1 MQLGSSE
8 RIANRAEGGAGRPAS
23 GGALGFG
30 AVGAFL
36 QRNAWIL
43 PLGFALLFG
52 LVGAL
57 AYRELYASATQQIAS
72 RLEGVRDA
80 SMAALHTWARNKREQ
95 AEVHAADPRVAEYTQ
110 ELLQVLRGA
119 EDPRQALLASPAQ
132 GLLRER
138 LRPAV
143 EKYGFPTFASVAP
156 SGIYLAAA
164 QDVAVGAQSSAVSE
178 LLPRILAGET
188 ILTRPIEPE
197 RLGPA
202 AAGQAM
208 MLVGAPL
215 RNEDGK
221 AIAVFGFSIRPADD
235 FVPLLSMA
243 RSGESGETYTFDKQG
258 RLLSPSRFEEQLRK
272 LGVIAAGE
280 SSEMNVQI
288 RDPGGNLA
296 EGFEPSLPLEA
307 RPFTRAAAGALSGG
321 AGVDVEGYPDYR
333 GVPVIGAWAWIPE
346 LEIGIASEIDRD
358 EAYAPLTTLRATF
371 GAVMGLLALAALG
384 MFLYSF
390 LTLRL
395 RRQMDEARQLGRYR
409 IESRIGRGGMGTVYR
424 ARHALLRRPTAV
436 KVLNTDRSGK
446 EGVARFER
454 EVQITSSLRHPNTIE
469 IYDYGY
475 TPDGTFYYA
484 MEYLQGIDIGD
495 CVQNGGPQPEARVL
509 HVMRQA
515 CGSIAEA
522 HAAGLI
528 HRDIKPANIMLCERG
543 GLLDFVKVLDFGL
556 VRQQQQAQDAALT
569 DVHSLTGTPLYMPP
583 EVVRNPEALDA
594 RGDVYQLGLVAYYLL
609 TGSHLFTADNPMD
622 VMLKHV
628 SEAPVPPSQVLGQPV
643 SDDLEQLIL
652 RCLAKDPAERPADA
666 GLLLECFERCSVK
679 GTWGQAEARAWWT
692 AWNAS
697 EHAEPTREP
706 SSTGSMPTGIDLA
719 QRTRST

>member
-1 MQLGSSE
+1 M
-8 RIANRAEGGAGRPAS
+8 
-23 GGALGFG
+23 
-30 AVGAFL
+30 GAFL
-36 QRNAWIL
+36 QRNPWVL
-43 PLGFALLFG
+43 PLVFALLLG
-52 LVGAL
+52 LVGTL
-57 AYRELYASATQQIAS
+57 AYRELHASATQQIAS
-72 RLEGVRDA
+72 RLETVRDGA
-80 SMAALHTWARNKREQ
+80 VAALHTWAKNKREQ
-95 AEVHAADPRVAEYTQ
+95 AEVHAADPRVVAYTL
-110 ELLQVLRGA
+110 ELMGILRGA
-119 EDPRQALLASPAQ
+119 EDPRAALLAAPAQ
-132 GLLRER
+132 QRLREH

-156 SGIYLAAA
+156 SGIYLAAL
-164 QDVAVGAQSSAVSE
+164 QDVAVGAQSSAVSQ

-188 ILTRPIEPE
+188 VLMRPIVPE

-202 AAGQAM
+202 SAGRAM

-215 RNEDGK
+215 RDDEGK
-221 AIAVFGFSIRPADD
+221 AIAAFGFSINPADD
-235 FVPLLSMA
+235 FVPLLA
-243 RSGESGETYTFDKQG
+243 IGRSGESGETYAFDREG
-258 RLLSPSRFEEQLRK
+258 RLLSPSRFEEQLQA
-272 LGVIAAGE
+272 LGLIAPGQR
-280 SSEMNVQI
+280 SEMTIQI

-307 RPFTRAAAGALSGG
+307 RPLTRAAADALSGG
-321 AGVDVEGYPDYR
+321 TGVDIEGYPDYR
-333 GVPVIGAWAWIPE
+333 GVPVIGAWAWVPE

-371 GAVMGLLALAALG
+371 AAVMGLLALAALG
-384 MFLYSF
+384 IFLYSF
-390 LTLRL
+390 LTVRL
-395 RRQMDEARQLGRYR
+395 RKQMDEARQLGRYR

-436 KVLNTDRSGK
+436 KVLNTERSGK

-454 EVQITSSLRHPNTIE
+454 EVQITSSLRHPNTVE

-609 TGSHLFTADNPMD
+609 AGRHVFTADTPMD

-628 SEAPVPPSQVLGQPV
+628 SEAPVPPAQVLGKPI
-643 SDDLEQLIL
+643 SDDLERLIL
-652 RCLAKDPAERPADA
+652 RCLAKDPSERPADA
-666 GLLLECFERCSVK
+666 GALLEALERCSVE
-679 GTWGQAEARAWWT
+679 GSWGQAEARAWWIE
-692 AWNAS
+692 WNAS
-697 EHAEPTREP
+697 ERAEPTREP

-719 QRTRST
+719 ERTRAT